1 MAHPFDLRSVL
12 LAKHA
17 QHVVLIHFPIALFI
31 SGTLIDWYARL
42 RKQPGLVSVAYINI
56 TIAAFSV
63 LPVIATGLLA
73 WHFALDDQKLEG
85 TLLLHLLT
93 AAVAGVLIFLSWWL
107 QWRSRRFPSSEPATP
122 RLLMETV
129 GVLAIG
135 LTAHLGGY
143 LSGVNL

>member
-17 QHVVLIHFPIALFI
+17 QHIVLIHFPIALFI

-73 WHFALDDQKLEG
+73 WHFALDDQKLKG

-93 AAVAGVLIFLSWWL
+93 AAVATILILLSWWL
-107 QWRSRRFPSSEPATP
+107 QWRSHRFTSSEPATP
-122 RLLMETV
+122 RLLIETV